1 MPCRFLFPPR
11 RLLLAFS
18 IVGLFLLSRAARAE
32 TPEGAILGDWYTPG
46 REARVRIYRCQ
57 DSFCGKILWIQ
68 KEEETGEVILDTN
81 NPDKS
86 LRDRPVRGIEIMRE
100 VRYRGGSEWNVGKL
114 YDPKSGKE
122 YKGRAKLEGENKLV
136 LRGYVLIPLFGRSET
151 WTRAEE

>member
-1 MPCRFLFPPR
+1 
-11 RLLLAFS
+11 
-18 IVGLFLLSRAARAE
+18 
-32 TPEGAILGDWYTPG
+32 
-46 REARVRIYRCQ
+46 
-57 DSFCGKILWIQ
+57 
-68 KEEETGEVILDTN
+68 
-81 NPDKS
+81 
-86 LRDRPVRGIEIMRE
+86 MRE